1 MLIPLTLLF
10 ACGTTPPP
18 PMSPQEAVTKG
29 YQAFVEV
36 PNAEASGRTERED
49 PEIRDDVFASYVE
62 ASFLQHIASW
72 AVFNR
77 LEEVTDDY
85 AYVTTQL
92 HDAELPEVL
101 AAIPY
106 LESQYRPDV
115 QARVCAKGP
124 WQFMPEVGHR
134 MGLEIRDCAFLSD
147 PQINWSPT
155 ASSPPRPLGR
165 AEYLVDFQCQITS
178 CAVDE
183 RTDLAASTA
192 AAVEMFATPWADPDF
207 RASGALIQLTIATH
221 NAGYD
226 DSVHDGVK
234 KPFNI
239 KTAFESWRAKAPGEE
254 ARFAGANIKSESPAE
269 PTWSGSLL
277 PPETQHYAYAAVA
290 QHLVAVCYYGKNHSD
305 KTAFAGWAGHHEG
318 WCQSFDIPST
328 AEVLK
333 RR

>member
-1 MLIPLTLLF
+1 MLTPLTLLF

-18 PMSPQEAVTKG
+18 LGSQEAVTQG
-29 YQAFVEV
+29 YQAFIEV
-36 PNAEASGRTERED
+36 PNAEASGRTEAEGL
-49 PEIRDDVFASYVE
+49 EIRDAVFASYVE
-62 ASFLQHIASW
+62 ASFLQHVGSW

-92 HDAELPEVL
+92 QDAALPEVL

-115 QARVCAKGP
+115 QSRVCAKGP

-134 MGLEIRDCAFLSD
+134 MGLEIRDCAFISD
-147 PQINWSPT
+147 PQIRWTPT
-155 ASSPPRPLGR
+155 APSPPRPLAD

-178 CAVDE
+178 CAVDQ
-183 RTDLAASTA
+183 RTDLVASTA
-192 AAVEMFATPWADPDF
+192 AAVEMFTTPWADPDF
-207 RASGALIQLTIATH
+207 RASGALVQLTIATH
-221 NAGYD
+221 NGGYD

-234 KPFNI
+234 KGSNI
-239 KTAFESWRAKAPGEE
+239 KIAFENWRKKAPGEE
-254 ARFAGANIKSESPAE
+254 AQFAGANIKTESPDE
-269 PTWSGSLL
+269 TSFRGSVLAA
-277 PPETQHYAYAAVA
+277 ETQHYAYTVVA
-290 QHLVAVCYYGKNHSD
+290 QHLVAVCYYGKNHAD
-305 KTAFAGWAGHHEG
+305 KAAFADWAGHHEG
-318 WCQSFDIPST
+318 WCQAFDIPST